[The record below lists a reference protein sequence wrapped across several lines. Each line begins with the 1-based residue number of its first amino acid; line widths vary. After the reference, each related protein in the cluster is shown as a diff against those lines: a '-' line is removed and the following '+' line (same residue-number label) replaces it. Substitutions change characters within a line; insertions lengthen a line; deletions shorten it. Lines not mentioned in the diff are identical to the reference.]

1 LNLISLETAIEQVK
15 PKNRKEIIG
24 TGAKQ
29 RLMEKAKWPDFTRR
43 VDRHYYSA
51 QRFVTTDALLCL
63 LQTIE

>member
-1 LNLISLETAIEQVK
+1 LISLETAIEQVK

-29 RLMEKAKWPDFTRR
+29 RLMEKAKGPDFTRR
-43 VDRHYYSA
+43 VDRHYYYYSA
-51 QRFVTTDALLCL
+51 ERFVTTDALLCL